1 MQTIENKTKKLRIAL
16 INIHGLVKGTGL
28 EIGRDADNGGQ
39 TKYVYELAEFLS
51 QHEDVEQVHLFT
63 RLIDDKNLSSEY
75 AVPIEIV
82 NEKFDIRRIPFLGKK
97 YRPKEQLWAGLD
109 AYVNGVVQHIK
120 LHDIFPNWI
129 HSHYGDAGYVASEL
143 STILNI
149 PFAHTGHSLGFYKQ
163 KKLQESG
170 MLEEE
175 RERKFKFKERIAA
188 EDKTLELSEFI
199 VTSTE
204 QEIETYKP
212 YENFNLGKYHAIPPG
227 IDTTKF
233 VPYYHLEEDFD
244 KQMEEKQRKYWVSE
258 TISKFLTN
266 PHKPIILALSRPD
279 RHKNLHTL
287 IDVYGKDKELQ
298 SIANLVI
305 FAGIRKDISQMPE
318 SEKDVLTD
326 LLLLMDK
333 YDLYG
338 KMAIP
343 KKHDV
348 ENEVSIIYRYAAEKR
363 GVFVN
368 LALHENFGLTIIESA
383 SSGLPV
389 VVTKNG
395 GPSEIIPTCQNGE
408 LVNPLDED
416 EIKKSLRNIL
426 TNENL
431 WKYYSNNGAINIQKH
446 YSWLSH
452 VNQYV
457 GLVNENLLLSSGSG
471 IKKQHYPN
479 INIERLKR
487 KVENLL
493 VSDIDGTLIEPKLN
507 NPGLKEL
514 KTYLTNHTE
523 KMAFALA
530 SGRNVN
536 LVKKVIEEEKLPLPD
551 FIICSVGTEIYYTN
565 GKDYILDK
573 GWSTF
578 LAGRWKRED
587 IVNRLKGISWIKMQ
601 EEVAQ
606 NPFKISYYYDKE
618 KYNHEQ
624 LIKVLGT
631 GWYKVNIIPS
641 HGEFLDFLPKRASKG
656 NAIKFLCHKWAIPLS
671 SVIAAGDSGNDID
684 MFRSSVKGIIVG
696 NRSVELAEYKT
707 TKKIYVAKSSASSGI
722 LEGLKH
728 YKIIK

>member
-1 MQTIENKTKKLRIAL
+1 MKTKLRISL
-16 INIHGLVKGTGL
+16 INIHGLLKGSGL

-51 QHEDVEQVHLFT
+51 QHEDVEHVHIFT
-63 RLIDDKNLSSEY
+63 RLIDDKNLSPEY
-75 AVPIEIV
+75 AVPIEII
-82 NEKFDIRRIPFLGKK
+82 NEKLDIRRIPFLGKK
-97 YRPKEQLWAGLD
+97 YKPKEQLWDGLD
-109 AYVNGVVQHIK
+109 TFVDGIVQHIK

-129 HSHYGDAGYVASEL
+129 HSHYADAGYVASEL

-149 PFAHTGHSLGFYKQ
+149 PFAHTGHSLGFHKK
-163 KKLQESG
+163 KKLLESG
-170 MLEEE
+170 LNEEE
-175 RERKFKFKERIAA
+175 IEKKFKFRQRIEA
-188 EDKTLELSEFI
+188 EEMTLELSEFI

-212 YENFNLGKYHAIPPG
+212 YKNFELGKYHAISPG
-227 IDTTKF
+227 IDTSKF
-233 VPYYHLEEDFD
+233 VPYYHREQDAE
-244 KQMEEKQRKYWVSE
+244 KQMEEEQRKYWVAE
-258 TISKFLTN
+258 TISKFLIN
-266 PHKPIILALSRPD
+266 PHKPFILALSRPD

-287 IDVYGKDKELQ
+287 IEVYGKDKELQ

-305 FAGIRKDISQMPE
+305 FAGIRKDISKMPE

-368 LALHENFGLTIIESA
+368 LALHENFGLTVIESA

-408 LVNPLDED
+408 LVDPLDEN
-416 EIKKSLRNIL
+416 EIKKALRNIL
-426 TNENL
+426 TNENQ

-457 GLVNENLLLSSGSG
+457 ELVNENLSLSSGSG

-487 KVENLL
+487 KVEHLF
-493 VSDIDGTLIEPKLN
+493 VSDIDGTLIEPKLK
-507 NPGLKEL
+507 NPGLKQL
-514 KTYLTNHTE
+514 KEHLINRTE

-530 SGRNVN
+530 SGRNLA
-536 LVKKVIEEEKLPLPD
+536 LVKKVIEEEQFPLPD

-573 GWSTF
+573 GWATF

-587 IVNRLKGISWIKMQ
+587 IVNRLKEVPWLRLQ
-601 EEVAQ
+601 EEEAQ
-606 NPFKISYYYDKE
+606 NPYKISYYYDKE
-618 KYNHEQ
+618 KYDRDQ
-624 LIKVLGT
+624 LIEVLGT

-641 HGEFLDFLPKRASKG
+641 HGEFIDFIPKRASKG
-656 NAIKFLCHKWAIPLS
+656 NAIKFLCRKWAIPLS
-671 SVIAAGDSGNDID
+671 NVIAAGDSGNDID
-684 MFRSSVKGIIVG
+684 MFRGSVKGIIVG
-696 NRSVELAEYKT
+696 NRSAELAEYET
-707 TKKIYVAKSSASSGI
+707 TKSIYVAKSAASEGI

>member
-1 MQTIENKTKKLRIAL
+1 MTTKLRISL
-16 INIHGLVKGTGL
+16 INIHGLLKGSGL

-51 QHEDVEQVHLFT
+51 QHDDVEHVHLFT
-63 RLIDDKNLSSEY
+63 RLIDDKNLSPEY
-75 AVPIEIV
+75 AVPIEAV
-82 NEKFDIRRIPFLGKK
+82 NKKLDIRRIPFLGKK
-97 YRPKEQLWAGLD
+97 YKSKEELWEGLD
-109 AYVNGVVQHIK
+109 TFVSGVVQHIK
-120 LHDIFPNWI
+120 IHDIFPNWI
-129 HSHYGDAGYVASEL
+129 HSHYGDAGYAASEL
-143 STILNI
+143 SAILNI
-149 PFAHTGHSLGFYKQ
+149 PFAHTGHSLGFYKK
-163 KKLQESG
+163 KKLLESG
-170 MLEEE
+170 GSEEE
-175 RERKFKFKERIAA
+175 LEKKFKFKQRIHA
-188 EDKTLELSEFI
+188 EEKTLELSEFI

-212 YENFNLGKYHAIPPG
+212 YKNFELAKYHAISPG
-227 IDTTKF
+227 IDTSKF
-233 VPYYHLEEDFD
+233 VPYYHQEQDSG
-244 KQMEEKQRKYWVSE
+244 KQMEEEQRKYWVAE
-258 TISKFLTN
+258 TISKFLIN
-266 PHKPIILALSRPD
+266 PHKPFILALSRPD

-287 IDVYGKDKELQ
+287 IEVYGKDKELQ

-305 FAGIRKDISQMPE
+305 YAGIRKDISKMPE

-368 LALHENFGLTIIESA
+368 LALHENFGLTVIESA

-408 LVNPLDED
+408 LVNPVDEN
-416 EIKKSLRNIL
+416 EIKKALRNIL
-426 TNENL
+426 TNESQ

-457 GLVNENLLLSSGSG
+457 EYVNENLSLSSGSG

-479 INIERLKR
+479 INIDRLKR
-487 KVENLL
+487 EVENLL
-493 VSDIDGTLIEPKLN
+493 VTDIDGTLIEPKLN
-507 NPGLKEL
+507 NPGLGEL
-514 KTYLTNHTE
+514 KEHLINRTE

-530 SGRNVN
+530 SGRN
-536 LVKKVIEEEKLPLPD
+536 LTLIKKVIKEEELPLPD

-565 GKDYILDK
+565 GTDYILDK
-573 GWSTF
+573 GWATF

-587 IVNRLKGISWIKMQ
+587 ITNRLKGISWIRLQ
-601 EEVAQ
+601 EEEAQ
-606 NPFKISYYYDKE
+606 NPYKISYYYEKE
-618 KYNHEQ
+618 KYDHEQ
-624 LIKVLGT
+624 LIAALGT

-641 HGEFLDFLPKRASKG
+641 HGEFLDFIPKRASKG
-656 NAIKFLCHKWAIPLS
+656 NAIKFLCRKWAIPLS

-684 MFRSSVKGIIVG
+684 MFRGAIKGIIVG
-696 NRSVELAEYKT
+696 NRSLELANYQT
-707 TKKIYVAKSSASSGI
+707 TKSIYVAKEPASSGI
-722 LEGLKH
+722 IEGLKH

>member
-1 MQTIENKTKKLRIAL
+1 MTKLRISL
-16 INIHGLVKGTGL
+16 INIHGLLKGSGL

-51 QHEDVEQVHLFT
+51 KHKDVEHVHIFT
-63 RLIDDKNLSSEY
+63 RLIDDPNLSPEY
-75 AVPIEIV
+75 AVPIEVI
-82 NEKFDIRRIPFLGKK
+82 NEKLDIRRIPFLGKK
-97 YRPKEQLWAGLD
+97 YKPKEQLWEGLD
-109 AYVNGVVQHIK
+109 TFVSGIVQHVK
-120 LHDIFPNWI
+120 LHDIFPDWI
-129 HSHYGDAGYVASEL
+129 HSHYGDAGYAASEL

-149 PFAHTGHSLGFYKQ
+149 PFAHTGHSLGFYKK
-163 KKLQESG
+163 KKLLESG
-170 MLEEE
+170 MSEEE
-175 RERKFKFKERIAA
+175 TEKKFKFTQRIAA
-188 EDKTLELSEFI
+188 EERTLELSEFI

-204 QEIETYKP
+204 QEIETYQP
-212 YENFNLGKYHAIPPG
+212 YKNFELAKYHVISPG
-227 IDTTKF
+227 IDTSKF
-233 VPYYHLEEDFD
+233 VPYYHVEQDSD
-244 KQMEEKQRKYWVSE
+244 KQMEEEQRKYWVAE
-258 TISKFLTN
+258 TISKFLIN
-266 PHKPIILALSRPD
+266 PHKPFILALSRPD

-287 IDVYGKDKELQ
+287 IEVYGKDKELQ

-305 FAGIRKDISQMPE
+305 FAGIRKDISKMPE

-348 ENEVSIIYRYAAEKR
+348 ENEVSIIYRYAAAKR

-368 LALHENFGLTIIESA
+368 LALHENFGLTVIESA

-408 LVNPLDED
+408 LVDPTDENQ
-416 EIKKSLRNIL
+416 IKKALRNIL
-426 TNENL
+426 TDDNR

-457 GLVNENLLLSSGSG
+457 AYVNENLSLSSGSG
-471 IKKQHYPN
+471 IKKLHYPN
-479 INIERLKR
+479 INIDRLKR
-487 KVENLL
+487 KVENLF
-493 VSDIDGTLIEPKLN
+493 VSDIDGTLIAPELH

-514 KTYLTNHTE
+514 KEHLINRNE
-523 KMAFALA
+523 KMSFALA
-530 SGRNVN
+530 SGRNLA
-536 LVKKVIEEEKLPLPD
+536 LVKKVIEEEQFPLPD

-573 GWSTF
+573 GWATF

-587 IVNRLKGISWIKMQ
+587 IVNRLKGIPWIRLQ
-601 EEVAQ
+601 EEEAQ
-606 NPFKISYYYDKE
+606 NPYKISYYYDKE

-624 LIKVLGT
+624 LIAVLGT

-641 HGEFLDFLPKRASKG
+641 HDKFLDFIPKRASKG
-656 NAIKFLCHKWAIPLS
+656 NAIKFLCRKWAIPLS

-684 MFRSSVKGIIVG
+684 MFRGSVKGIIVG
-696 NRSVELAEYKT
+696 NRSAELAGYET
-707 TKKIYVAKSSASSGI
+707 TKNIYVAKSSASSGI

>member
-1 MQTIENKTKKLRIAL
+1 MMTKLRISL
-16 INIHGLVKGTGL
+16 INIHGLLKGSGL

-51 QHEDVEQVHLFT
+51 QHEDVEHVHVFT
-63 RLIDDKNLSSEY
+63 RLIDDPNLSPEY
-75 AVPIEIV
+75 AVPIEII
-82 NEKFDIRRIPFLGKK
+82 NEKLDIRRIPFLGKK
-97 YRPKEQLWAGLD
+97 YKPKEQLWEGLD
-109 AYVNGVVQHIK
+109 TFVNGIVQHIK

-149 PFAHTGHSLGFYKQ
+149 PFAHTGHSLGFH
-163 KKLQESG
+163 KKEKLLQSG
-170 MLEEE
+170 LSEEE
-175 RERKFKFKERIAA
+175 IEKKFKFKQRIAA
-188 EDKTLELSEFI
+188 EEKTLELSEFI

-212 YENFNLGKYHAIPPG
+212 YKNFELGKYHAISPG
-227 IDTTKF
+227 IDTSKF
-233 VPYYHLEEDFD
+233 VPYYHREQDSD
-244 KQMEEKQRKYWVSE
+244 KQMEEEQRKYWVAE
-258 TISKFLTN
+258 TISKFLIN
-266 PHKPIILALSRPD
+266 PHKPFILALSRPD

-287 IDVYGKDKELQ
+287 IEVYGKDKELQ

-305 FAGIRKDISQMPE
+305 FAGIRKDISKMPE
-318 SEKDVLTD
+318 SEKEVLTD

-368 LALHENFGLTIIESA
+368 LALHENFGLTVIESA

-416 EIKKSLRNIL
+416 EIKKALRNIL
-426 TNENL
+426 TNENQ

-457 GLVNENLLLSSGSG
+457 DLINENLSASSGSG
-471 IKKQHYPN
+471 IKKQQYPN
-479 INIERLKR
+479 INIDRLKR
-487 KVENLL
+487 KVGHLF

-514 KTYLTNHTE
+514 KEHLVNRTD

-530 SGRNVN
+530 TGRNLA
-536 LVKKVIEEEKLPLPD
+536 LVKKVIEEEQFPLPD
-551 FIICSVGTEIYYTN
+551 FIICAVGTEIYYTN
-565 GKDYILDK
+565 GTAYILDK
-573 GWSTF
+573 GWARF
-578 LAGRWKRED
+578 LAGRWKRDD
-587 IVNRLKGISWIKMQ
+587 IVKRLKEIKWLRMQ
-601 EEVAQ
+601 EEEAQ
-606 NPFKISYYYDKE
+606 NPYKISYYYDKE
-618 KYNHEQ
+618 KYDYDQ
-624 LIKVLGT
+624 LIAVLGV

-641 HGEFLDFLPKRASKG
+641 HGEFIDFIPKRASKG
-656 NAIKFLCHKWAIPLS
+656 NAIKFLCRKWSIPLS
-671 SVIAAGDSGNDID
+671 NVIAAGDSGNDID
-684 MFRSSVKGIIVG
+684 MFRGSVKGIIVG
-696 NRSVELAEYKT
+696 NRSVELANYET
-707 TKKIYVAKSSASSGI
+707 TKNIYVAKSPASSGI

>member
-1 MQTIENKTKKLRIAL
+1 MTKLRISL
-16 INIHGLVKGTGL
+16 INIHGLLKGSGL

-51 QHEDVEQVHLFT
+51 QHHDVAHVNVFT
-63 RLIDDKNLSSEY
+63 RLIDDKDLSPEY
-75 AVPIEIV
+75 AVPIEKITD
-82 NEKFDIRRIPFLGKK
+82 KLDIRRIPFLGKK
-97 YRPKEQLWAGLD
+97 YKSKEQLWKGLD
-109 AYVNGVVQHIK
+109 TFVNGIVQHIK
-120 LHDIFPNWI
+120 THDIFPNWI

-149 PFAHTGHSLGFYKQ
+149 PFAHTGHSLGFHKK
-163 KKLQESG
+163 KKLIESG
-170 MLEEE
+170 FSEEE
-175 RERKFKFKERIAA
+175 LEKKFKFTARIAA

-212 YENFNLGKYHAIPPG
+212 YKNFDLGKFHAISPG
-227 IDTTKF
+227 IDTRKF
-233 VPYYHLEEDFD
+233 VPYYHQEQDSN
-244 KQMEEKQRKYWVSE
+244 KQMEEEQRKYWVSE
-258 TISKFLTN
+258 SISKFLIN

-279 RHKNLHTL
+279 RHKNLNTL
-287 IDVYGKDKELQ
+287 IEVYGKDKELQ

-305 FAGIRKDISQMPE
+305 FAGIRKDISQMPD
-318 SEKDVLTD
+318 SEKEVLTD

-368 LALHENFGLTIIESA
+368 LALHENFGLTVIESA

-389 VVTKNG
+389 IVTKNG
-395 GPSEIIPTCQNGE
+395 GPSEIIPNCQNGE
-408 LVNPLDED
+408 LVDPLNEI

-426 TNENL
+426 TNESQ
-431 WKYYSNNGAINIQKH
+431 WKYYSNNGAINIQKL
-446 YSWLSH
+446 YSWLTH

-457 GLVNENLLLSSGSG
+457 DYVNENLSLSSGTG

-479 INIERLKR
+479 INIDRLKR
-487 KVENLL
+487 KVSNLF
-493 VSDIDGTLIEPKLN
+493 VTDIDGTLIHPELQ
-507 NPGLKEL
+507 NPGLIEL
-514 KTYLTNHTE
+514 KEFLLNRTD

-530 SGRNVN
+530 SGRNLP

-573 GWSTF
+573 GWSMF

-587 IVNRLKGISWIKMQ
+587 ILNRINKIPWLRLQ
-601 EEVAQ
+601 EYDAQ
-606 NPFKISYYYDKE
+606 NPFKISYYYNKLN
-618 KYNHEQ
+618 YNHDQ
-624 LIKVLGT
+624 LIKALGDL
-631 GWYKVNIIPS
+631 WYKVNIITS
-641 HGEFLDFLPKRASKG
+641 HGEFIDFIPKRASKG
-656 NAIKFLCHKWAIPLS
+656 NAVKFLCRKWAIPIA
-671 SVIAAGDSGNDID
+671 SVIAAGDSGNDAD
-684 MFRSSVKGIIVG
+684 MFRGAVKGIIVG
-696 NRSVELAEYKT
+696 NRSLELAHYKT
-707 TKKIYVAKSSASSGI
+707 TKNVYVAKKSASAGI

-728 YKIIK
+728 YKIIQ

>member
-51 QHEDVEQVHLFT
+51 RHKDVQQVHLFT

-188 EDKTLELSEFI
+188 EEKTLELSEFI

-212 YENFNLGKYHAIPPG
+212 YGNFNLGKYHAIPPG

-536 LVKKVIEEEKLPLPD
+536 LVKKVIEEEQLPLPD

-587 IVNRLKGISWIKMQ
+587 IVNRLKGIPWIKMQ

-641 HGEFLDFLPKRASKG
+641 NGEFLDFLPKRASKG

>member
-1 MQTIENKTKKLRIAL
+1 MMTKLRISL
-16 INIHGLVKGTGL
+16 INIHGLLKGSGL

-51 QHEDVEQVHLFT
+51 QHEDVEHVHIFT
-63 RLIDDKNLSSEY
+63 RLIDDKNLSPEY
-75 AVPIEIV
+75 AVPIEII
-82 NEKFDIRRIPFLGKK
+82 NDKLDIRRIPFLGKK
-97 YRPKEQLWAGLD
+97 YKAKEQLWDGLD
-109 AYVNGVVQHIK
+109 TFVNGIVQHIK
-120 LHDIFPNWI
+120 IHDIFPNWI

-149 PFAHTGHSLGFYKQ
+149 PFAHTGHSLGFHKR
-163 KKLQESG
+163 KKLLESG
-170 MLEEE
+170 ENEEE
-175 RERKFKFKERIAA
+175 IEKKFKFRQRIAA
-188 EDKTLELSEFI
+188 EEKTLELSEFI

-212 YENFNLGKYHAIPPG
+212 YKNFELGKYHAISPG
-227 IDTTKF
+227 IDTRKF
-233 VPYYHLEEDFD
+233 VPYYHREQDSD
-244 KQMEEKQRKYWVSE
+244 KQMEEEQRKYWVAE
-258 TISKFLTN
+258 TISKFLIN
-266 PHKPIILALSRPD
+266 PHKPFILALSRPD

-287 IDVYGKDKELQ
+287 IEVYGKDKELQ

-305 FAGIRKDISQMPE
+305 FAGIRKDISKMPE

-368 LALHENFGLTIIESA
+368 LALHENFGLTVIESA

-408 LVNPLDED
+408 LVNPLDEN
-416 EIKKSLRNIL
+416 EIKKALRNIL
-426 TNENL
+426 TNENQ

-457 GLVNENLLLSSGSG
+457 DLVNENLSSSSGSG

-479 INIERLKR
+479 INIDRLKR
-487 KVENLL
+487 KVEHLF

-507 NPGLKEL
+507 NPGLTEL
-514 KTYLTNHTE
+514 KEHLINRTD

-530 SGRNVN
+530 SGRNLA
-536 LVKKVIEEEKLPLPD
+536 LVKQVIDEEQFPVPD

-573 GWSTF
+573 GWATF

-587 IVNRLKGISWIKMQ
+587 IVNRLKEVPWLRLQ
-601 EEVAQ
+601 EEEAQ
-606 NPFKISYYYDKE
+606 NPYKISYYYDKE
-618 KYNHEQ
+618 KYDYDK
-624 LIKVLGT
+624 LIEVLGT

-641 HGEFLDFLPKRASKG
+641 HGQFLDFIPKRASKG
-656 NAIKFLCHKWAIPLS
+656 NAIKFLCRKWAIPLS
-671 SVIAAGDSGNDID
+671 NVIAAGDSGNDID
-684 MFRSSVKGIIVG
+684 MFRGSVKGIIVG
-696 NRSVELAEYKT
+696 NRSIELADYET
-707 TKKIYVAKSSASSGI
+707 TKSIYVAKDSASSGI

>member
-1 MQTIENKTKKLRIAL
+1 MAKLRISL
-16 INIHGLVKGTGL
+16 INIHGLLKGSGL

-51 QHEDVEQVHLFT
+51 QHEAVEHVHLFT
-63 RLIDDKNLSSEY
+63 RLIDDKNLSPEY
-75 AVPIEIV
+75 AVPIEII
-82 NEKFDIRRIPFLGKK
+82 NDKLDIRRISFLGKK
-97 YRPKEQLWAGLD
+97 YKSKEQLWEGLD
-109 AYVNGVVQHIK
+109 TFVDGVVQHIK

-149 PFAHTGHSLGFYKQ
+149 PFAHTGHSLGFHKK
-163 KKLQESG
+163 KKLLESG
-170 MLEEE
+170 LSEEE
-175 RERKFKFKERIAA
+175 IEKKFKFEQRIAA

-204 QEIETYKP
+204 QEIETYRVYK
-212 YENFNLGKYHAIPPG
+212 NFELGKYHAISPG
-227 IDTTKF
+227 IDTSKF
-233 VPYYHLEEDFD
+233 VPYYHQEQDAN
-244 KQMEEKQRKYWVSE
+244 KQMEEEQRKYWVAE
-258 TISKFLTN
+258 VISKFLIN
-266 PHKPIILALSRPD
+266 PHKPFILALSRPD

-305 FAGIRKDISQMPE
+305 FAGIRKDISKMPE
-318 SEKDVLTD
+318 SEKNVLTD

-368 LALHENFGLTIIESA
+368 LALHENFGLTVIESA

-408 LVNPLDED
+408 LVDPLNEN
-416 EIKKSLRNIL
+416 EIKKALRTIL
-426 TNENL
+426 TNESQ

-457 GLVNENLLLSSGSG
+457 ELINENLSLSSGSG
-471 IKKQHYPN
+471 LKKQHYPN

-487 KVENLL
+487 KVEHLF

-514 KTYLTNHTE
+514 KEHLINRTE

-530 SGRNVN
+530 SGRNLA
-536 LVKKVIEEEKLPLPD
+536 LVKKVIDEEQFPLPD
-551 FIICSVGTEIYYTN
+551 FVICSVGTEIYYTN
-565 GKDYILDK
+565 GKNYILDK
-573 GWSTF
+573 GWATF

-587 IVNRLKGISWIKMQ
+587 IVNRLKGVSWLRLQ
-601 EEVAQ
+601 EEEAQ
-606 NPFKISYYYDKE
+606 NPYKISYYYDKE
-618 KYNHEQ
+618 KYDYEQ
-624 LIKVLGT
+624 LITVLGT

-641 HGEFLDFLPKRASKG
+641 HGEFIDFIPKRASKG
-656 NAIKFLCHKWAIPLS
+656 NAVKFLCRKWAIPLS
-671 SVIAAGDSGNDID
+671 NVIAAGDSGNDID
-684 MFRSSVKGIIVG
+684 MFRGSVKGIIVG
-696 NRSVELAEYKT
+696 NRSSELAKYET
-707 TKKIYVAKSSASSGI
+707 TKSIYVAKGSASLGI

>member
-1 MQTIENKTKKLRIAL
+1 MMTKLRISL
-16 INIHGLVKGTGL
+16 INIHGLLKGSGL

-51 QHEDVEQVHLFT
+51 QHENVEHVHVFT
-63 RLIDDKNLSSEY
+63 RLIDDPNLSPEY
-75 AVPIEIV
+75 AVPIEII
-82 NEKFDIRRIPFLGKK
+82 NDKLDIRRIPFLGKK
-97 YRPKEQLWAGLD
+97 YKAKEQLWDGLD
-109 AYVNGVVQHIK
+109 TFVNGIVQHIK

-149 PFAHTGHSLGFYKQ
+149 PFAHTGHSLGFH
-163 KKLQESG
+163 KKNKLLESG
-170 MLEEE
+170 LNEEE
-175 RERKFKFKERIAA
+175 IEKKYKFKQRIAA
-188 EDKTLELSEFI
+188 EEKTLELSEFI

-212 YENFNLGKYHAIPPG
+212 YKNFELGKYHAISPG
-227 IDTTKF
+227 IDTSKF
-233 VPYYHLEEDFD
+233 VPYYHREQDSD
-244 KQMEEKQRKYWVSE
+244 KQMEEEQRKYWVAE
-258 TISKFLTN
+258 TISKFLIN
-266 PHKPIILALSRPD
+266 PHKPFILALSRPD

-287 IDVYGKDKELQ
+287 IEVYGKDKELQ

-305 FAGIRKDISQMPE
+305 FAGIRKDISKMPE

-368 LALHENFGLTIIESA
+368 LALHENFGLTVIESA

-408 LVNPLDED
+408 LVNPLDEN
-416 EIKKSLRNIL
+416 EIKKALRNIL
-426 TNENL
+426 TNENQ

-457 GLVNENLLLSSGSG
+457 DLVNENLSLSSGSG

-487 KVENLL
+487 KVEHLF

-514 KTYLTNHTE
+514 KEHLINRTD

-530 SGRNVN
+530 SGRNLA
-536 LVKKVIEEEKLPLPD
+536 LVKQVIEEEQFPLPD

-573 GWSTF
+573 GWAKF
-578 LAGRWKRED
+578 LAGRWKRDD
-587 IVNRLKGISWIKMQ
+587 IVNRLKEVPWLRLQ
-601 EEVAQ
+601 EEEAQ
-606 NPFKISYYYDKE
+606 NPYKISYYYDQE
-618 KYNHEQ
+618 KYDHEE
-624 LIKVLGT
+624 LISVLGT

-641 HGEFLDFLPKRASKG
+641 HGQFLDFIPKRASKG
-656 NAIKFLCHKWAIPLS
+656 NAIKFLCRKWSIPLS
-671 SVIAAGDSGNDID
+671 NVIAAGDSGNDID
-684 MFRSSVKGIIVG
+684 MFRGSIKGIIVG
-696 NRSVELAEYKT
+696 NRSVELANYET
-707 TKKIYVAKSSASSGI
+707 TKSIYVAKDAASSGI

>member
-1 MQTIENKTKKLRIAL
+1 MTKLRIAL
-16 INIHGLVKGTGL
+16 INIHGLVKGSGL
-28 EIGRDADNGGQ
+28 EIGKDADNGGQ

-51 QHEDVEQVHLFT
+51 QHKDVEHVHLFT
-63 RLIDDKNLSSEY
+63 RLIDDQNISPEY

-82 NEKFDIRRIPFLGKK
+82 NEKLDIRRIPFLGKK
-97 YRPKEQLWAGLD
+97 YKPKEQLWAGLD
-109 AYVNGVVQHIK
+109 SFVNGVVQHIK

-143 STILNI
+143 SIILNI

-175 RERKFKFKERIAA
+175 REKKFKFKERIAA

-212 YENFNLGKYHAIPPG
+212 YKNFHLGKYHAIPPG

-233 VPYYHLEEDFD
+233 VPYYHVENDGV
-244 KQMEEKQRKYWVSE
+244 KQMEEQQRKYWVSE

-318 SEKDVLTD
+318 SEKEVLTD

-348 ENEVSIIYRYAAEKR
+348 ENEVSIIYRFAAEKR

-408 LVNPLDED
+408 LVNPLDEN

-426 TNENL
+426 TNENQ

-446 YSWLSH
+446 YSWLNH
-452 VNQYV
+452 VNKYV
-457 GLVNENLLLSSGSG
+457 DLVKENLSLSSGSG
-471 IKKQHYPN
+471 IKMQHYPN
-479 INIERLKR
+479 INIDRLKR

-493 VSDIDGTLIEPKLN
+493 VTDIDGTLIEPKLN
-507 NPGLKEL
+507 NPGLQEL
-514 KTYLTNHTE
+514 KTYLTNRTE
-523 KMAFALA
+523 KVAFALA
-530 SGRNVN
+530 SGRNLA
-536 LVKKVIEEEKLPLPD
+536 LVKKVIEEEQLPLPD

-573 GWSTF
+573 GWATF

-587 IVNRLKGISWIKMQ
+587 IANRLKGIPWLKLQ
-601 EEVAQ
+601 DEEAQ
-606 NPFKISYYYDKE
+606 NPYKISFYYDKE

-624 LIKVLGT
+624 LIKVLGA
-631 GWYKVNIIPS
+631 GWYKVNIIIS
-641 HGEFLDFLPKRASKG
+641 HGEFIDIMPKRASKG

-671 SVIAAGDSGNDID
+671 SVIAAGDSGNDVD

-696 NRSVELAEYKT
+696 NRSTELAQYVT
-707 TKKIYVAKSSASSGI
+707 TKSIYVAKSSASEGI

-728 YKIIK
+728 YKIIR

>member
-63 RLIDDKNLSSEY
+63 RLIDDQHLSSEY

-109 AYVNGVVQHIK
+109 AYVTGVVPHIK
-120 LHDIFPNWI
+120 IHDIYPNWI

-188 EDKTLELSEFI
+188 EERTLELSEFI

-233 VPYYHLEEDFD
+233 VPYYQLEEDFD

-348 ENEVSIIYRYAAEKR
+348 ENEVSIIYRHAAEKR

-446 YSWLSH
+446 YSWVSH
-452 VNQYV
+452 INQYV
-457 GLVNENLLLSSGSG
+457 ELVNENLLLSSGSG

-493 VSDIDGTLIEPKLN
+493 VSDIDGTLIEPKLD
-507 NPGLKEL
+507 NPGLEEL
-514 KTYLTNHTE
+514 KIYLTNQTE
-523 KMAFALA
+523 NMAFALA
-530 SGRNVN
+530 SGRNID
-536 LVKKVIEEEKLPLPD
+536 LVKKVIEEEQLPLPD

-565 GKDYILDK
+565 GTDYTLDK

-578 LAGRWKRED
+578 LAGRWKREE
-587 IVNRLKGISWIKMQ
+587 IVNRLKGIPWIKMQ
-601 EEVAQ
+601 EAVAQ

-618 KYNHEQ
+618 KYDHEQ

-631 GWYKVNIIPS
+631 GWYKVNIIAS
-641 HGEFLDFLPKRASKG
+641 HGEFIDFLPKRASKG

-696 NRSVELAEYKT
+696 NKSMELAEYKT
-707 TKKIYVAKSSASSGI
+707 TKKIYVAKSCASLGI

>member
-1 MQTIENKTKKLRIAL
+1 MMTKLRISL
-16 INIHGLVKGTGL
+16 INVHGLLKGSGL

-51 QHEDVEQVHLFT
+51 KHKDVEHVHLFT
-63 RLIDDKNLSSEY
+63 RLIDDSNISPEY
-75 AVPIEIV
+75 AVPIEII
-82 NEKFDIRRIPFLGKK
+82 NDKLDIRRIPFLGKK
-97 YRPKEQLWAGLD
+97 YKAKEQLWEGLD
-109 AYVNGVVQHIK
+109 TFVNGIVQHIK
-120 LHDIFPNWI
+120 LHNIFPNWI

-143 STILNI
+143 STILNV
-149 PFAHTGHSLGFYKQ
+149 PFAHTGHSLGFYKR
-163 KKLQESG
+163 KKLLESG
-170 MLEEE
+170 LSEEE
-175 RERKFKFKERIAA
+175 IEKKFKFKQRISAEER
-188 EDKTLELSEFI
+188 TLELSEFI

-212 YENFNLGKYHAIPPG
+212 YKNFDLAKYHAISPG
-227 IDTTKF
+227 IDTSKF
-233 VPYYHLEEDFD
+233 VPYYHRERDSD
-244 KQMEEKQRKYWVSE
+244 KQMEEEQRKYWVAE
-258 TISKFLTN
+258 TISKFLIN
-266 PHKPIILALSRPD
+266 PHKPFILALSRPD

-287 IDVYGKDKELQ
+287 IEVYGKDKELQ

-305 FAGIRKDISQMPE
+305 FAGIRKDILQMPE

-368 LALHENFGLTIIESA
+368 LALHENFGLTVIESA

-408 LVNPLDED
+408 LVNPLDEN
-416 EIKKSLRNIL
+416 EIKKALRKIL
-426 TNENL
+426 TNESQ

-452 VNQYV
+452 VNQYIDY
-457 GLVNENLLLSSGSG
+457 VNENLSLSSGSG

-479 INIERLKR
+479 INIDRLKR

-493 VSDIDGTLIEPKLN
+493 VTDIDGTLIEPKLN

-514 KTYLTNHTE
+514 KEHLINRNE

-530 SGRNVN
+530 SGRNLD
-536 LVKKVIEEEKLPLPD
+536 LVKKVIVEENFPQPD

-573 GWSTF
+573 GWATF

-587 IVNRLKGISWIKMQ
+587 IANRLKNIPWMRLQ
-601 EEVAQ
+601 EAEAQ
-606 NPFKISYYYDKE
+606 NPFKISYYYDQE
-618 KYNHEQ
+618 KYNHDE
-624 LIKVLGT
+624 LITVLGS

-641 HGEFLDFLPKRASKG
+641 HNEFLDFIPKRASKG
-656 NAIKFLCHKWAIPLS
+656 NAIKFLCRKWNIPLS

-684 MFRSSVKGIIVG
+684 MFRGAIKGIIVG
-696 NRSVELAEYKT
+696 NRSVELANYET
-707 TKKIYVAKSSASSGI
+707 TKTIYVAKDSASSGI
-722 LEGLKH
+722 LEGLKY